1 MIIVFVSF
9 VAFSD
14 VSHFFIHT
22 TINCKLQT
30 VFLTSKVQRLMSHR
44 AFFGLVLQTAQ
55 SAKNGFE
62 NLPTMQEKYHWSLK
76 L

>member
-1 MIIVFVSF
+1 
-9 VAFSD
+9 
-14 VSHFFIHT
+14 
-22 TINCKLQT
+22 
-30 VFLTSKVQRLMSHR
+30 MSHR